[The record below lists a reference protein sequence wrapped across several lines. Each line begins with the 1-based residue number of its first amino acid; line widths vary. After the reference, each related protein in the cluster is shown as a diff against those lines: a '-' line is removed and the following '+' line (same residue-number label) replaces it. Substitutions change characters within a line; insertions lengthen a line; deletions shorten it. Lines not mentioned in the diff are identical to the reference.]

1 MIKNS
6 IIQFALFK
14 MNNLHIALIHNTLYA
29 PTTSEIFR
37 DVARNVSTIEYLNHC
52 VRSRLK
58 RDPTLKRL

>member
-14 MNNLHIALIHNTLYA
+14 MNNLHIVLIHNVLYTQSA
-29 PTTSEIFR
+29 SKIFQ